1 VGECAAFSRLLFGV
15 SERIKIMIFFI
26 LYALGTFAFVCWI
39 LGWSLWHAYLAFSR
53 FFKIHNHKRR
63 TWNFMPRA
71 ILAQVNDS
79 AAQAGVGGIIA
90 KLRKAIR
97 IEIPIGYQDE
107 TGFHKGV
114 KPTETEVK

>member
-1 VGECAAFSRLLFGV
+1 MWPLTRALGLRKLDPIVMNIPGFNLLPATGTPVSVARAGWVHVAIFVVGECAAFSRLLFGV

-63 TWNFMPRA
+63 T
-71 ILAQVNDS
+71 
-79 AAQAGVGGIIA
+79 
-90 KLRKAIR
+90 
-97 IEIPIGYQDE
+97 
-107 TGFHKGV
+107 
-114 KPTETEVK
+114 